1 MHQQFA
7 DSISHIPGLLKAL
20 TESEPTVSIRY
31 NPRKGMALRTIEG
44 EAVPWC
50 ATGVYLPS
58 RPKFT
63 LDPAM
68 HQGAYY
74 VQDAS
79 SMFIAEAIAQIR
91 HHLPQDEPL
100 KYLDACAAPGGK
112 TTAAIDALPEGS
124 LVVANEFDPRRAHIL
139 AENVIKWGYPN
150 IVVSR
155 GDTAQ
160 FKALKGEFDI
170 IAVDAPCSGEG
181 MMRKER
187 MAVEQWTPQLVEQC
201 AERQRE
207 ILGNVLPALKS
218 GGYLIYSTCTFNATE
233 NEDIV
238 DWLTDEYDLEV
249 MPLEVDPDWGI
260 ATNGRGAHFYPSHV
274 RGEGLFIS
282 VLRSTSVTPSRRSK
296 DSSAKVPKSAKP
308 HIAQSW
314 LTNSQEFIV
323 EESDAQVTA
332 YPKAWYADIKR
343 YGRTLTALLQGVTL
357 ATKKGKSL
365 IPTQQLA
372 MSLCLDTASHPTV
385 EVDRD
390 TALSYLRREALTL
403 PDGTPKG
410 YTLLFHNGLPL
421 GWVNNLGNR
430 ANNLY
435 PEAWRIRL

>member
-1 MHQQFA
+1 M
-7 DSISHIPGLLKAL
+7 D
-20 TESEPTVSIRY
+20 
-31 NPRKGMALRTIEG
+31 G

-50 ATGVYLPS
+50 AAGIYLPV

-79 SMFIAEAIAQIR
+79 SMFIAEAISQIR
-91 HHLPQDEPL
+91 RRLPQGGAL

-139 AENVIKWGYPN
+139 VENVIKWGYPN
-150 IVVSR
+150 IVISR

-181 MMRKER
+181 MMRKDR
-187 MAVEQWTPQLVEQC
+187 IAVEQWTPQLVEQC
-201 AERQRE
+201 AERQRK
-207 ILGNVLPALKS
+207 ILSNVLPALRA
-218 GGYLIYSTCTFNATE
+218 GGFLIYSTCTFNATE

-238 DWLTDEYDLEV
+238 DWLTNEYDLEV
-249 MPLEVDPDWGI
+249 VLLEVNPDWGI
-260 ATNGRGAHFYPSHV
+260 VNNSRGIHFYPSHV
-274 RGEGLFIS
+274 KGEGLFIS
-282 VLRSTSVTPSRRSK
+282 VLRSTSTTPSRRLK
-296 DSSAKVPKSAKP
+296 DSATKVPKVTKP
-308 HIAQSW
+308 HAAQRW
-314 LTNSQEFIV
+314 LTNGREFIV

-332 YPKAWYADIKR
+332 YPRSWHADIKR
-343 YGRTLTALLQGVTL
+343 YDRTLTTLLQGVTL

-372 MSLCLDTASHPTV
+372 MSICLDTTLHPTV

-390 TALSYLRREALTL
+390 TALNYLRREALTL
-403 PDGTPKG
+403 PADTPKG
-410 YTLLFHNGLPL
+410 YTLLLHNGLPL